1 MSGTLHVWKPGDFVD
16 AVDLNGNFAL
26 LNAEAAPS
34 ATLAGFN
41 RLRNGRML
49 VNQRGTS
56 ITTAGYASDG
66 WIVSSTGGALTAS
79 IIAGGID
86 YGYSNYTQLTGTL
99 PVVGTLAVEQRIEA
113 VDCRDL
119 PGATVTLSFYAS
131 ASTTSGTFQVTVLLS
146 NPNVTDTWRNKTL
159 FPTQMATVTSAPG
172 RVSMTFV
179 MPPGVANGLSVAILL
194 TQQGAPGTATLN
206 VGGLQLE
213 LGTTATL
220 LQHRSYAD
228 EFYIAQRYYQVG
240 LCYATGYQAAGGGFS
255 DVSDGGTMMRALPT
269 VTTISN
275 NFVNFTQ
282 TSLNQYGP
290 VFGHVGCGG
299 TANATG
305 TVTISVFYAASAEL

>member
-16 AVDLNGNFAL
+16 ATDLNGNFAL

-56 ITTAGYASDG
+56 ITVGGYASDG

-86 YGYSNYTQLTGTL
+86 YGYSNYTQLTSTL
-99 PVVGTLAVEQRIEA
+99 PVGGTLAVVQRIEA

-131 ASTTSGTFQVTVLLS
+131 ASTTAGTFQVVATLS
-146 NPNVTDTWRNKTL
+146 SANVVDTWGAHTL
-159 FPTQMATVTSAPG
+159 FPSQVATVTATPG
-172 RVSMTFV
+172 RVSLTLAL
-179 MPPGVANGLSVAILL
+179 PPGVTNGLSVGIYL
-194 TQQGAPGTATLN
+194 TQQGAAGTATLN

-220 LQHRSYAD
+220 LQHRTFAD

-240 LCYATGYQAAGGGFS
+240 LCYATGYQVAGGGFS

-299 TANATG
+299 TANANG